1 MRTVRFTVYGEPKAK
16 GRPRVSVRK
25 SGDGERTFARAY
37 TPKQTVI
44 YENLVRT
51 TYQQMVGAVKL
62 EGEISAD
69 IVGVFPIPKS
79 ISKKKRQMMINKEI
93 LHTKKIDCDNLA
105 KIILDSLNGI
115 AYEDDKQVVRL
126 YVEKIY
132 GEHPRVEVELKEV
145 QD

>member
-51 TYQQMVGAVKL
+51 TYQQMVGAAKL
-62 EGEISAD
+62 E
-69 IVGVFPIPKS
+69 
-79 ISKKKRQMMINKEI
+79 
-93 LHTKKIDCDNLA
+93 
-105 KIILDSLNGI
+105 
-115 AYEDDKQVVRL
+115 
-126 YVEKIY
+126 EKYQQI
-132 GEHPRVEVELKEV
+132 
-145 QD
+145 